1 MSRTYKDKP
10 YKLHVNYWRYDN
22 DDYYQPN
29 PELTW
34 YVIKKKTSKP
44 KKRKEVDTEYHCM
57 NTPSWWTR
65 LIMNRPQRRAGRIW
79 EDTVLR
85 EINLE
90 DTDPPG
96 VGRKPHIYYW

>member
-10 YKLHVNYWRYDN
+10 FKLHPSYWRNDN

-29 PELTW
+29 SELTW

-44 KKRKEVDTEYHCM
+44 KKRKEVDTEYHWM
-57 NTPSWWTR
+57 NTPSWWTHLR
-65 LIMNRPQRRAGRIW
+65 MNRPQRAAGRLW
-79 EDTVLR
+79 ERTVFYELD
-85 EINLE
+85 LE

-96 VGRKPHIYYW
+96 VGKKPHIYYW